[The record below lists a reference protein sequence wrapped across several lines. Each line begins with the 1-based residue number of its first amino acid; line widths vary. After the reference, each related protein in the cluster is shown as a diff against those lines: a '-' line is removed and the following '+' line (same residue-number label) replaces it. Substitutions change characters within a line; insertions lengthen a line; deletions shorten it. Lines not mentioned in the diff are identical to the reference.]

1 MADIKK
7 IIEDLNSILEDE
19 LIDQFDMESVELE
32 NDVKAEIEKP
42 LSLTDELDAKT
53 KISRALDNFK
63 KALEDFK
70 SASISEIDLIKDSN
84 IIDSMEC
91 LTKCCSDIESALS
104 GKNDLKNQMEL
115 DLVEEPQEVEE
126 EDSVEP
132 IEVEETE
139 EDEKLDAQ
147 SEDEKLDDD
156 SDDDFSSFE
165 EEAEFELFN

>member
-19 LIDQFDMESVELE
+19 LVDQFDMESVELE
-32 NDVKAEIEKP
+32 NDVKTEIEKP
-42 LSLTDELDAKT
+42 ISLTDELDAKT

-126 EDSVEP
+126 DSVEP
-132 IEVEETE
+132 IEVED
-139 EDEKLDAQ
+139 DEKLDIE
-147 SEDEKLDDD
+147 SEDEKLDDE
-156 SDDDFSSFE
+156 SEDDYSSFE
-165 EEAEFELFN
+165 EEAEFDLFN